1 MADRFFDNVM
11 PDLVRETKSEAGGDS
26 LMNLLAM
33 PYSSLSQQLKRSALD
48 LKETVVMEAW
58 GFSGQIVEDF
68 TLYSGTLGAAFLLFR
83 AYQVTGNANDL
94 SLCLQIV
101 KACDAASASSGDV
114 TFICGRAG
122 VCGLGAAAAKRSGE
136 QELLNH
142 YLAQFRQIRLSSDL
156 PNELLYGRAGY
167 LWACLFVNKYVGAET
182 VPSATIRQVAEEII
196 KEGRSMAKNGS
207 SPLMFEWYGERY
219 WGAAHGLAGVM
230 NVLMDVQL
238 TPDEAEDV
246 KGTLKYMIKN
256 RFPSGNYPASE
267 EDRGRDLLVHWC
279 HGAPG
284 IALTLVKAAEV
295 FGEREF
301 LEAGAAAAEVVWNRG
316 LLKRVGICHGIS
328 GNAYVFL
335 SLYRTTG
342 RSEYLYRAK
351 AFASFLLDRGHKL
364 LSKGEMHGGD
374 SPYSLF
380 EGVGGMAYLFL
391 DMVDPSQARFPGY
404 EL

>member
-1 MADRFFDNVM
+1 MADRFFNNLM
-11 PDLVRETKSEAGGDS
+11 PDLSQTVAEDGDS

-33 PYSSLSQQLKRSALD
+33 PYSSLSHHLKRSALD
-48 LKETVVMEAW
+48 LKETVVIETW
-58 GFSGQIVEDF
+58 GFSGQLVHDF
-68 TLYSGTLGAAFLLFR
+68 TLYSGTLGTAFLLFR
-83 AYQVTGNANDL
+83 AYQVTANANDL
-94 SLCLQIV
+94 SLCLQIL
-101 KACDAASASSGDV
+101 KACDAASASSRDV

-122 VCGLGAAAAKRSGE
+122 VCALGAAAAKRSGD
-136 QELLNH
+136 QELLNY
-142 YLAQFRQIRLSSDL
+142 YLAQFHQIKLSNDI
-156 PNELLYGRAGY
+156 PNELLYGRVGY
-167 LWACLFVNKYVGAET
+167 LWACLFLNKYVGAET
-182 VPSATIRQVAEEII
+182 LSSTTIRQVTEEII

-207 SPLMFEWYGERY
+207 SPLMFEWYGQRY
-219 WGAAHGLAGVM
+219 WGAAHGLAGIM
-230 NVLMDVQL
+230 HVLMDVQL
-238 TPDEAEDV
+238 KPDEAEDV
-246 KGTLKYMIKN
+246 KGTLKYMINN

-267 EDRGRDLLVHWC
+267 EDMRRDFLVHWC

-284 IALTLVKAAEV
+284 IALTLVKAAQV

-316 LLKRVGICHGIS
+316 LLKKVGICHGIS

-335 SLYRTTG
+335 SLYRATG
-342 RSEYLYRAK
+342 KSEYLHRAK

>member
-11 PDLVRETKSEAGGDS
+11 PDFVKENENESGRDS

-33 PYSSLSQQLKRSALD
+33 PYLSLSQQLKRSALD
-48 LKETVVMEAW
+48 LKETVVMETW
-58 GFSGQIVEDF
+58 GFSGQQVQDF

-83 AYQVTGNANDL
+83 AYQVTRNANDL

-101 KACDAASASSGDV
+101 KACDAASVSSGDV

-122 VCGLGAAAAKRSGE
+122 VCGLGAVAAKLSGE
-136 QELLNH
+136 EELLNY

-156 PNELLYGRAGY
+156 PNELLYGRVGY
-167 LWACLFVNKYVGAET
+167 LWACLFINKYIGKET
-182 VPSATIRQVAEEII
+182 LSSATIREVAQEII
-196 KEGRSMAKNGS
+196 KEGRSMAKKGS

-219 WGAAHGLAGVM
+219 WGAAHGLAGIM
-230 NVLMDVQL
+230 HVLMDVQL
-238 TPDEAEDV
+238 KPDEAEDV

-256 RFPSGNYPASE
+256 RFPSGNYPPSE
-267 EDRGRDLLVHWC
+267 EDKRRDVLVHWC

-295 FGEREF
+295 FGDREF

-335 SLYRTTG
+335 ALYRATG

-364 LSKGEMHGGD
+364 LAKGEMHGGD